1 MPYII
6 TTHQSGLTAEEVAR
20 EVAHNPTGHGFRGY
34 SRTAV
39 ATLDEALSDVS
50 TIVCNLMA
58 GENFGQYQD
67 QFRAIA
73 DSGGSVGPLP
83 DGTTIEVRPVAWRDL
98 IQTMLDAGEDNYP
111 PLIWDTA
118 EDRADILTAF
128 NAQR

>member
-67 QFRAIA
+67 QFRAIG

-83 DGTTIEVRPVAWRDL
+83 DGTVIEVQRATWERL
-98 IQTMLDAGEDNYP
+98 THDAGLP
-111 PLIWDTA
+111 IWHLPIQPLPA
-118 EDRADILTAF
+118 ERHRIIRAF
-128 NAQR
+128 NAAQ

>member
-73 DSGGSVGPLP
+73 DSGGTFGPLP
-83 DGTTIEVRPVAWRDL
+83 DGTVIEVRPVTYAAL
-98 IQTMLDAGEDNYP
+98 LDRIGVKFIAS
-111 PLIWDTA
+111 
-118 EDRADILTAF
+118 ADPEAAACREF
-128 NAQR
+128 NAQH